1 MVKRVFFFRPTLD
14 DGGADRVTLT
24 LLQNLDR
31 ARFRPTLVL
40 VRRRGALMAELPPDV
55 PVVELGAARLAT
67 SGIAL
72 RRLLRAERPD
82 VLFST
87 ASVANI
93 PAAAAHRAAGARGRL
108 VLSERSTLYR
118 GHGRLHAR
126 QSAMVALK
134 RLTYRFADLVTAV
147 SQGVADE
154 LARVLGLAAARIKV
168 VYNPMVTDEVDALA
182 AAPVEHRWLGAG
194 PGAGGREHPVIV
206 AVGRLIDIKDYPT
219 LLDAFARI
227 RQDVAAARLIILG
240 NGPERARLVEL
251 ARGLGLADAV
261 DFAGFDPNPFKY
273 MARARL
279 LLQSSTV
286 EGLPGSII
294 QSMACGTPVVST
306 DCDHGPREVI
316 QESGRDGFLVPVS
329 DSAALADRALAL
341 LRSPELR
348 DRMGA
353 AARLSV
359 QRFSVAESVARYQ
372 DAIGGGPG

>member
-40 VRRRGALMAELPPDV
+40 VRRKGALLGELPPDV
-55 PVVELGAARLAT
+55 PVIELGAARLAT

-93 PAAAAHRAAGARGRL
+93 PAAAAHRASGARGRL
-108 VLSERSTLYR
+108 VLSERSSLYR
-118 GHGRLHAR
+118 GRSRLHAR
-126 QSAMVALK
+126 QSALVALK

-154 LARVLGLAAARIKV
+154 LGHVLGLAAARIKV
-168 VYNPMVTDEVDALA
+168 VYNPMVIDRLEDLA
-182 AAPVEHRWLGAG
+182 AAPVDHRWFADGE
-194 PGAGGREHPVIV
+194 REPIIL

-219 LLDAFARI
+219 LLEAFARI
-227 RQDVAAARLIILG
+227 RQDVPARLVVLG
-240 NGPERARLVEL
+240 NGPRRDHLVEMAR
-251 ARGLGLADAV
+251 ARGLGDAV

-306 DCDHGPREVI
+306 DCDFGPREVI
-316 QESGRDGFLVPVS
+316 QESGRDGFLVPVG
-329 DSAALADRALAL
+329 DAAALADRALAL

-348 DRMGA
+348 DRMGS
-353 AARLSV
+353 AARRSV
-359 QRFSVAESVARYQ
+359 QRFTVAESVARYQ
-372 DAIGGGPG
+372 EAIGGPA

>member
-55 PVVELGAARLAT
+55 PVIELGAARLAT

-118 GHGRLHAR
+118 GHSRYHAR

-154 LARVLGLAAARIKV
+154 LAHVLGLAAARIMV

-194 PGAGGREHPVIV
+194 GHDHPVIV

-227 RQDVAAARLIILG
+227 RQDVPAARLIILG
-240 NGPERARLVEL
+240 NGPQRGRLGEVVQ
-251 ARGLGLADAV
+251 GLGLADAV

-316 QESGRDGFLVPVS
+316 QESGRDGFLVPVG

-353 AARLSV
+353 AGRHSV